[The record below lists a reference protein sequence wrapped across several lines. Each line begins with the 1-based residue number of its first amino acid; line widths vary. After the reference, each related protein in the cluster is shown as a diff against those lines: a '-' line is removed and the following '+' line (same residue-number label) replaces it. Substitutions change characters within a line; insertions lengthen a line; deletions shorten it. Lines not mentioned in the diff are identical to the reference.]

1 MNVRDVNDD
10 WVTTESLGHEFSS
23 SALKF
28 SNLKS
33 VKVKIVSIDQSS
45 VELICIGK

>member
-1 MNVRDVNDD
+1 MNVRDINDD
-10 WVTTESLGHEFSS
+10 WLTVGSLGHEFSL

-28 SNLKS
+28 SNLKIL
-33 VKVKIVSIDQSS
+33 KVKIVSMDQSS